1 MEKWQR
7 CMPRPLLFFFLLP
20 SVPDGE
26 NTGTVDSSEDD
37 IFCAEIPLY
46 PQIDALSEID
56 RRRRNECSS
65 VTQRHATRTLW
76 DHSSGIL
83 WLPLLFKAQRA
94 SCSCYSNFK
103 GSQKICTYLRV
114 AQKLSLIL
122 LLELFWRTTSVFN
135 DAAWISLSFP
145 LFSPKSLKL
154 FSFLLCI
161 CAVIPAYQR
170 NHLSSMWNLSLLG
183 DNVAVCAPLK

>member
-1 MEKWQR
+1 MAE
-7 CMPRPLLFFFLLP
+7 MHAEATPFFFFSP

-83 WLPLLFKAQRA
+83 WLPSLFKAQRV
-94 SCSCYSNFK
+94 SCSCYSNFE

-114 AQKLSLIL
+114 AQKLSLIPL
-122 LLELFWRTTSVFN
+122 LALFWRTTSVFN
-135 DAAWISLSFP
+135 DAARISLSFP
-145 LFSPKSLKL
+145 LFKAKK
-154 FSFLLCI
+154 
-161 CAVIPAYQR
+161 AR
-170 NHLSSMWNLSLLG
+170 NYFHSSSVSALSSLHING
-183 DNVAVCAPLK
+183 IICPPCEIFHC